1 MLRCSLTEP
10 GGESKVG
17 TSFHVG
23 LRIPAMYPPAL
34 RTLDIVALL
43 SEAPYGM
50 PLSTIATTLALPK
63 SAAHRLL
70 AGLCDRGYA
79 RQLPENHH
87 YALTFKLAA
96 LGFRQLAATRVD
108 EVCQPVL
115 DRLAASSGELAR
127 LAVVEGERM
136 TWVAKA
142 QGTLSGLRY
151 DAHTGR
157 EVVLHAT
164 AVGKI
169 WLASLPEDRVLAIIG
184 SVGIGNVEGLGPR
197 ALRTLGELRE
207 QLRESR
213 RRGYGVAVEEGEPG
227 VAAVA
232 AAVRAS
238 SAADA
243 PVVAT
248 ISVAG
253 PVGRMDESRREALGR
268 EVVGG
273 AEELSEIWPVRVR
286 HRQAEGRE
294 DGIEQREDLA
304 NVR

>member
-1 MLRCSLTEP
+1 
-10 GGESKVG
+10 
-17 TSFHVG
+17 
-23 LRIPAMYPPAL
+23 MYPPAL

-43 SEAPYGM
+43 SEAPCGLA
-50 PLSTIATTLALPK
+50 LSTIATTLALPK

-79 RQLPENHH
+79 RQMPENHH

-96 LGFRQLAATRVD
+96 LGFRQLAATRID
-108 EVCQPVL
+108 EVCQPAL
-115 DRLAASSGELAR
+115 DRLAAASGELAR

-142 QGTLSGLRY
+142 QGAMSGLRY

-157 EVVLHAT
+157 DVALHAT

-169 WLASLPEDRVLAIIG
+169 WLASLPEDRALAIVG
-184 SVGIGNVEGLGPR
+184 GAGIGDVGGLGPR
-197 ALRTLGELRE
+197 ALRTLGALRE

-213 RRGYGVAVEEGEPG
+213 MRGYGVAVEEGEPG

-238 SAADA
+238 AAADA

-253 PVGRMDESRREALGR
+253 PVGRMDEPRRAVLGR
-268 EVVGG
+268 NVVRV
-273 AEELSEIWPVRVR
+273 AAELSEIWPVRVR
-286 HRQAEGRE
+286 HRQTTGHETE
-294 DGIEQREDLA
+294 SQHREDLA

>member
-1 MLRCSLTEP
+1 
-10 GGESKVG
+10 
-17 TSFHVG
+17 
-23 LRIPAMYPPAL
+23 MYPPAL
-34 RTLDIVALL
+34 RILDIVALL
-43 SEAPYGM
+43 SEAPYGL
-50 PLSTIATTLALPK
+50 PLSSVAATLALPK

-70 AGLCDRGYA
+70 TGLCDRGYA
-79 RQLPENHH
+79 RQLPESRH

-96 LGFRQLAATRVD
+96 LGFRQLAATRFD

-115 DRLAASSGELAR
+115 DRLATASGELAR

-142 QGTLSGLRY
+142 QGALSGLRY
-151 DAHTGR
+151 DAHAGR

-169 WLASLPEDRVLAIIG
+169 WLASLPETQALAII
-184 SVGIGNVEGLGPR
+184 SRVGIGDVDGLGPR

-213 RRGYGVAVEEGEPG
+213 RRGYGEAVEEGEPG

-232 AAVRAS
+232 AVVRAS
-238 SAADA
+238 SAANA

-248 ISVAG
+248 LSVAG
-253 PVGRMDESRREALGR
+253 PVGRMDAERRGALGR
-268 EVVGG
+268 EVVR
-273 AEELSEIWPVRVR
+273 AAAELSEIWPVRVR
-286 HRQAEGRE
+286 HRQDAGRE
-294 DGIEQREDLA
+294 AGAAMREDLA